1 MSKPRILIIDDDRTI
16 LEMLQIALVRAD
28 FETLLATD
36 GDIGLRLFRDEQPDL
51 VIIDVAMPGMDGYD
65 VVERIRKGEPP
76 DQPTPIIMLTAHN
89 QSVMRNYASELGADL
104 YLAKPIAPKE
114 LVDHIHR
121 LLGILPG

>member
-28 FETLLATD
+28 FETMLATD

-51 VIIDVAMPGMDGYD
+51 VIVDVAMPGMDGYD
-65 VVERIRKGEPP
+65 VVDRIRKGEPP
-76 DQPTPIIMLTAHN
+76 EQPTPIIMLTAHN
-89 QSVMRNYASELGADL
+89 QPVMRDYASELGADL

-114 LVDHIHR
+114 LVDHIHK
-121 LLGILPG
+121 LLPRMTD